1 MGKRKKSYKEKRL
14 KRQAQAK
21 QEEEALKTSEE
32 ARFKH
37 VQKLGQTLI
46 NQKWKEGK
54 GKSRHLGK
62 QTGDN
67 YRYITSEKAFR
78 DHSATWRRFSQ
89 FVAERSRG
97 DDLNT
102 LEDVM
107 KYADEY
113 IQLKMDQNLSAW
125 TLTTYKSHLGKVFNV
140 PTTTFV
146 YTPPRERKNAKRSR
160 VASVNDTHIS
170 KEKRD
175 FFEKI
180 GSATGLRK
188 QELMKIKGTA
198 LYPNRAKNGL
208 WYICVSEG
216 TKGRKIREK
225 VPIMATSSKEE
236 AEIIEYFQKAGKD
249 YVFSGKNGTYRV
261 PTKLDEHA
269 HRAEYAKRVYLHYER
284 DLSKLKRKEK
294 TYLRKEL
301 RGYVLDK
308 QAELKA
314 SIALG
319 HNREDEFRKS
329 YGYTLLS

>member
-21 QEEEALKTSEE
+21 QEEEALKISEE

-62 QTGDN
+62 KTGDN
-67 YRYITSEKAFR
+67 YRYITSEKSFR

-89 FVAERSRG
+89 FVAERSSG

-113 IQLKMDQNLSAW
+113 IQFKMDQNLSAW

-175 FFEKI
+175 FFEKV

-188 QELMKIKGTA
+188 SELKAIRGNA
-198 LYPNRAKNGL
+198 LFPKRAKNGF
-208 WYICVSEG
+208 WYIRVSDK
-216 TKGRKIREK
+216 TKGGRVRE
-225 VPIMATSSKEE
+225 VPIMTRNKEEE
-236 AEIIEYFQKAGKD
+236 AEIIDYFKKAGKD

-284 DLSKLKRKEK
+284 DLSKLKRKDK
-294 TYLRKEL
+294 VFLRKEL
-301 RGYVLDK
+301 RGNVLDFY
-308 QAELKA
+308 AEGKA
-314 SIALG
+314 VEALG
-319 HNREDEFRKS
+319 HNRRAEFRKS
-329 YGYTLLS
+329 YSYTLLS